1 MSVIVTAVVSNKGVG
16 DVSGPVPRVRIQE
29 QNTTQQSVR
38 CMFSDISP
46 CDILILVRYHVTSDT
61 GRVRAAAISGMC
73 EQRRQGI
80 EQMHEWAAA
89 QHAGCSKEETT
100 RGRLV

>member
-1 MSVIVTAVVSNKGVG
+1 MCRDRSRGSEFKNRTQHNSQYAVCF
-16 DVSGPVPRVRIQE
+16 Q
-29 QNTTQQSVR
+29 
-38 CMFSDISP
+38 ISP